1 MSGTSAKTSLVSSTE
16 KGVRSMVE
24 AIEKEKNSA
33 RVPTWP
39 WALVGVVIRGVPVG
53 ILRRMG

>member
-1 MSGTSAKTSLVSSTE
+1 
-16 KGVRSMVE
+16 MVE